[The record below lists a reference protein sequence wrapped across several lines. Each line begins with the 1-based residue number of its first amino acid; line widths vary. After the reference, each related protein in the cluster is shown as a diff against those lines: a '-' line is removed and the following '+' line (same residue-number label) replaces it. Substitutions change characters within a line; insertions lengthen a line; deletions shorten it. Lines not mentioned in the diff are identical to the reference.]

1 MMIYILTLYGEL
13 AIIANYITAAICR
26 RMNNEE

>member
-13 AIIANYITAAICR
+13 AIITNFITAGICR
-26 RMNNEE
+26 RMDNEE